1 MKEMMYVMVFG
12 AVGALARFGVG
23 KGAKQALGTA
33 FPHETL
39 IVNVLGCLIIG
50 FLMQLAEREGMP
62 KHLHTGLVVGFLGA
76 FTTFSAFGYATFDLL
91 KQGAVSSALLN
102 AALNLALGLLAVWAG
117 VVLARTVGA

>member
-1 MKEMMYVMVFG
+1 MKEILYVMMFG

-23 KGAKQALGTA
+23 KGAKQLLGTG

-39 IVNVLGCLIIG
+39 IVNVVGCLVIG
-50 FLMQLAEREGMP
+50 FLMELSQESTLP

-91 KQGAVSSALLN
+91 KQGAMTQALAN
-102 AALNLALGLLAVWAG
+102 AGLNLSLGLLAVWLG
-117 VVLARTVGA
+117 VVLGRSVMI